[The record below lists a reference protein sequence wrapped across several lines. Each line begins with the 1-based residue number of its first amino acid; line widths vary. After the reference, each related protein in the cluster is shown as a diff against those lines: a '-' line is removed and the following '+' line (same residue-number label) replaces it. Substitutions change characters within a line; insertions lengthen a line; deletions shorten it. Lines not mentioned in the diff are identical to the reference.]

1 MKNILKN
8 ILVVAL
14 MFTALVAS
22 ADSSLRNSKDESKT
36 ILTLTDVIE
45 GNKLLIKDAYG
56 LTLYTEQIE
65 NSGDYIKGF
74 DLTELPNGNY
84 YFELVQDFK
93 IKTIPFSVEENTVKF
108 EKDNE
113 STVFKPVVKV
123 EDDLVYISKL
133 ALNKQALSIE
143 VYYDND
149 GYNLL
154 HSETIEGTQDI
165 KRMIKLTEKGSYKI
179 VTKSDGKTFVEN
191 FKL

>member
-8 ILVVAL
+8 SLVLVV
-14 MFTALVAS
+14 MFTTLFAS
-22 ADSSLRNSKDESKT
+22 ANSSLRTSKDATKT

-56 LTLYTEQIE
+56 LTLYTELIE

-74 DLTELPNGNY
+74 DLTELPNGDY

-93 IKTIPFSVEENTVKF
+93 IKTIPFSVEESTVKF

-113 STVFKPVVKV
+113 LTVFKPVVKV
-123 EDDLVYISKL
+123 EDNLVYISKL
-133 ALNKQALSIE
+133 ALNKQALTIE
-143 VYYDND
+143 VYFDND
-149 GYNLL
+149 GYSLL

-165 KRMIKLTEKGSYKI
+165 KRMFQLTDKGSYKI
-179 VTKSDGKTFVEN
+179 VTKSDGKTFVEYVN
-191 FKL
+191 L